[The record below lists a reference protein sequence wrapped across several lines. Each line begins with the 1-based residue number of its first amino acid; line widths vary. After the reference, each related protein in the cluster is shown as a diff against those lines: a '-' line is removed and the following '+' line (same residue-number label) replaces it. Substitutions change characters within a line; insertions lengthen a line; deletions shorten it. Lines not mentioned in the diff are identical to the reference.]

1 MLTLF
6 IKILALNTF
15 IRNTLID
22 ENKMKEINLFDKF
35 ILRFQKRVH
44 EVLDIP
50 QADDQ
55 ISRLVARA
63 LAVLLFLNVVAVV
76 LESVESIGNK
86 YDDAF
91 FWFELVS
98 VVIFTIEYIARLWGC
113 TQAAESRYRSSF
125 LGRLRY
131 SLKPLVLID
140 LIVILPFYLSFIIGV
155 DLRILR
161 VMRLLRVV
169 RLTRYSGAW
178 SLFSAVIKTQQKPLI
193 MTGFLLALA
202 LLIFSSLMYAI
213 ENTAQ
218 PYAFGDIPSPMW
230 WGLVTLTTVG
240 YGDVI
245 PVTSGGKVL
254 GAIVTVMGIAMYAL
268 PAGIVASGFMQEL
281 NKRQFMVTWSMVAK
295 VPLFSRLNA
304 EKIAEIANLLEP
316 QLVPPRF
323 TIVRRGETADCMYFI
338 VTGNVEVEL
347 DAQPLRLTSG
357 DFFGEIAVI
366 RRHPR
371 AATVVSLTECQL
383 LILEARDL
391 DRLLIDNPTMAEDF
405 EKIVEDRIAESP
417 ELDSE
422 KKNT

>member
-1 MLTLF
+1 
-6 IKILALNTF
+6 
-15 IRNTLID
+15 
-22 ENKMKEINLFDKF
+22 MKEINLFDKF

-63 LAVLLFLNVVAVV
+63 LAVLIFLNVVAVV

-140 LIVILPFYLSFIIGV
+140 LIVILPFYLSYIIGV

-218 PYAFGDIPSPMW
+218 PYA
-230 WGLVTLTTVG
+230 LV
-240 YGDVI
+240 I
-245 PVTSGGKVL
+245 
-254 GAIVTVMGIAMYAL
+254 
-268 PAGIVASGFMQEL
+268 F
-281 NKRQFMVTWSMVAK
+281 
-295 VPLFSRLNA
+295 
-304 EKIAEIANLLEP
+304 P
-316 QLVPPRF
+316 QLC
-323 TIVRRGETADCMYFI
+323 G
-338 VTGNVEVEL
+338 G
-347 DAQPLRLTSG
+347 G
-357 DFFGEIAVI
+357 
-366 RRHPR
+366 
-371 AATVVSLTECQL
+371 
-383 LILEARDL
+383 
-391 DRLLIDNPTMAEDF
+391 
-405 EKIVEDRIAESP
+405 
-417 ELDSE
+417 
-422 KKNT
+422 

>member
-1 MLTLF
+1 MRQESLVKS
-6 IKILALNTF
+6 ISVR
-15 IRNTLID
+15 IR
-22 ENKMKEINLFDKF
+22 
-35 ILRFQKRVH
+35 KRAYQ
-44 EVLDIP
+44 VLDIP
-50 QADDQ
+50 EADDGL
-55 ISRLVARA
+55 SKLVTNA
-63 LAVLLFLNVVAVV
+63 LVLLICLNVIAVI
-76 LESVESIGNK
+76 LESVENIGNNFGK
-86 YDDAF
+86 IF
-91 FWFELVS
+91 FWFELSS
-98 VVIFTIEYIARLWGC
+98 VIIFTIEYIFRIWC
-113 TQAAESRYRSSF
+113 CVESPDTRYKKP
-125 LGRLRY
+125 LIGRLKY
-131 SLKPLVLID
+131 IIKPLIIID
-140 LIVILPFYLSFIIGV
+140 LLVIIPFYLSFIIGL

-161 VMRLLRVV
+161 VIRLLRVV

-178 SLFSAVIKTQQKPLI
+178 SLFSAVIKAQQKPLI
-193 MTGFLLALA
+193 MTVFLLALA

-218 PYAFGDIPSPMW
+218 PQAFADIPSAMW

-240 YGDVI
+240 YGDVT
-245 PVTSGGKVL
+245 PLTAGGKVL

-295 VPLFSRLNA
+295 VPLFTRLDA

-347 DAQPLRLTSG
+347 DTQHLRLTSG

-366 RRHPR
+366 KQHPR

-383 LILEARDL
+383 LILQARDL
-391 DRLLIDNPTMAEDF
+391 DRLLEDNPDMAKEF
-405 EKIVEDRIAESP
+405 KKIVQERLLESP
-417 ELDSE
+417 ELAR
-422 KKNT
+422 NQNNP